1 MTMKGAI
8 WFWMGAAAVAILI
21 GGGVVGLPGSGLF
34 KGLWL
39 AFGLLSGG
47 ALFVL
52 WRQNQETHRQAQE
65 LEKQLQVHEDQ
76 SLAKYEN
83 IVRISQRFAT
93 ATDETQILNGALELM
108 LELINARAASFTF
121 IDELGATLN
130 TRVQGEL
137 PPGVS
142 KDWLEYLS
150 SPSIRK
156 KCPHCQQSESR
167 ADQCPLLYGSQD
179 QLHIYCVP
187 IQRLGQELGIFH
199 LFLSSDTQI
208 TREQDYLL
216 RLISDQTALALEG
229 ARLRSREAHAH
240 LQLEAVKQN
249 LDVGFFIDEL
259 LKGLAHG
266 LGIQTAIVSV
276 WDHHLKKPIKEFSF
290 GIISAAQKDQIYAV
304 LSRRNLARLEKTRVP
319 LTLEIDGVRSE
330 CSLLNIPVPFNRRD
344 LRGIVQIVAPGTQ
357 ELSSKQEEMLNAIV
371 TQISFLLQNANLLAE
386 VEIKA
391 ILQERIRLAREIHD
405 GLAQTLGFLKL
416 KISQLRAYLEQGETE
431 RASQTTQLLHEAISD
446 AYIEARHAI
455 DQLRISIYDAPL
467 AELLQETLDEFRE
480 SSGIPAECAVEP
492 PDLRLPVEINAQ
504 LVRIIQESLS
514 NIRKHA
520 HAHQVQIQTAVKN
533 DWLIL
538 EVRDDGVGFQ
548 PDEVSR
554 HSQYGLRGM
563 QERAEMI
570 GAELQIISQPNQG
583 ATVQIRLPLYQ
594 LERSWQT

>member
-1 MTMKGAI
+1 MKGAV
-8 WFWMGAAAVAILI
+8 WFWMGIAAVAILS
-21 GGGVVGLPGSGLF
+21 GGVVVGLPISGFF
-34 KGLWL
+34 KGLL
-39 AFGLLSGG
+39 LFLGLLSGV
-47 ALFVL
+47 ALFFL
-52 WRQNQETHRQAQE
+52 WRQNQQAYRLVQE
-65 LEKQLQVHEDQ
+65 LEKKLHVHEDQ
-76 SLAKYEN
+76 SFAKTEN
-83 IVRISQRFAT
+83 IVRISQRIAT

-108 LELINARAASFTF
+108 LELINAKAASFTY

-150 SPSIRK
+150 SPAIRK
-156 KCPHCQQSESR
+156 KCPNCQRSELLT
-167 ADQCPLLYGSQD
+167 DQCPLLYGSQD
-179 QLHIYCVP
+179 QLRIYCVP
-187 IQRLGQELGIFH
+187 IQRLGEEMGIFH
-199 LFLSSDTQI
+199 LFFSADTQI
-208 TREQDYLL
+208 GREQDYLL

-229 ARLRSREAHAH
+229 ARLRSREVQAH

-249 LDVGFFIDEL
+249 LDVGFFIEEL
-259 LKGLAHG
+259 LKGLGRG

-276 WDHHLKKPIKEFSF
+276 WDHHFKKPIKEFTL
-290 GIISAAQKDQIYAV
+290 GTITAEQKDQFYAT
-304 LSRRNLARLEKTRVP
+304 LSRRNLARLEKTRSP
-319 LTLEIDGVRSE
+319 LTLEIDGTRLE

-344 LRGIVQIVAPGTQ
+344 LRGVLQIVLPGAQ
-357 ELSSKQEEMLNAIV
+357 EFSSKQEEMLNAIV

-416 KISQLRAYLEQGETE
+416 KISQLRAYLEQGEIE
-431 RASQTTQLLHEAISD
+431 RAGQTTQLLHEAISD

-480 SSGIPAECAVEP
+480 SSGIPAESTVEP

-504 LVRIIQESLS
+504 LVRIVQESLS

-548 PDEVSR
+548 PEEVSR

-583 ATVQIRLPLYQ
+583 ATVQIRLPLSQ

>member
-1 MTMKGAI
+1 MPIKGVI
-8 WFWMGAAAVAILI
+8 WFWMGVAAVAILT
-21 GGGVVGLPGSGLF
+21 GAVVIGLPIYDLF
-34 KGLWL
+34 KGLML
-39 AFGLLSGG
+39 ALGLLSGG
-47 ALFVL
+47 ALVVL
-52 WRQNQETHRQAQE
+52 WRQNQQTHRRAQE
-65 LEKQLQVHEDQ
+65 LETNLQVHEEQ
-76 SLAKYEN
+76 SFAKTEN
-83 IVRISQRFAT
+83 VVRISHRFAT
-93 ATDETQILNGALELM
+93 ATDETQILNSALELM
-108 LELINARAASFTF
+108 LELTNARAASFTF
-121 IDELGATLN
+121 IDELGATLS

-156 KCPHCQQSESR
+156 KCPNCQRTESR
-167 ADQCPLLYGSQD
+167 ADQCPLLYGSQN

-199 LFLSSDTQI
+199 LFLSSDAQI
-208 TREQDYLL
+208 GREQDYLL
-216 RLISDQTALALEG
+216 RLISDQTSLALEG
-229 ARLRSREAHAH
+229 ARLRSREAHAY

-249 LDVGFFIDEL
+249 LDVGFFISEM
-259 LKGLAHG
+259 LKGLARG

-276 WDHHLKKPIKEFSF
+276 WDHNLKKPIKEFSF
-290 GIISAAQKDQIYAV
+290 GMVSEGQKERFYAV
-304 LSRRNLARLEKTRVP
+304 LSRRNLARLEKTCVPITLETDGVLKESSLFTVPVP
-319 LTLEIDGVRSE
+319 LS
-330 CSLLNIPVPFNRRD
+330 RRD
-344 LRGIVQIVAPGTQ
+344 LRGVLQIVVPGIQ
-357 ELSSKQEEMLNAIV
+357 ELSEKQEEMLKAIV

-416 KISQLRAYLEQGETE
+416 KISQLRAYLEQGELE

-455 DQLRISIYDAPL
+455 DQLRISIYDAAL

-480 SSGIPAECAVEP
+480 SSGIPTECTLEP

-504 LVRIIQESLS
+504 LVRIVQESLS

-520 HAHQVQIQTAVKN
+520 HAHQVQVQTFIKN

-583 ATVQIRLPLYQ
+583 ATVQVRLPLSQ
-594 LERSWQT
+594 LERSLQT

>member
-1 MTMKGAI
+1 MKGTV
-8 WFWMGAAAVAILI
+8 WFWIGVAAVAILI
-21 GGGVVGLPGSGLF
+21 GGVVVGLPISGYF
-34 KGLWL
+34 KGLML
-39 AFGLLSGG
+39 FLGLLGGG
-47 ALFVL
+47 ALLVL
-52 WRQNQETHRQAQE
+52 WRQNQQIHRQARE
-65 LEKQLQVHEDQ
+65 LEKNLQVHEDQ
-76 SLAKYEN
+76 SFAKYEN

-137 PPGVS
+137 PAGVS

-156 KCPHCQQSESR
+156 KCPNCQQTESR
-167 ADQCPLLYGSQD
+167 ADQCPLLYGSQN
-179 QLHIYCVP
+179 QLHVYCVP
-187 IQRLGQELGIFH
+187 IQRLGQELGIIH
-199 LFLSSDTQI
+199 LFLSSDAKI
-208 TREQDYLL
+208 GREQDYLL

-290 GIISAAQKDQIYAV
+290 GMIGAAQKDQFYAV
-304 LSRRNLARLEKTRVP
+304 LSRRNLARLEKTRTP
-319 LTLEIDGVRSE
+319 LTLEIDGVRLES
-330 CSLLNIPVPFNRRD
+330 SLITIPVPFNRRD
-344 LRGIVQIVAPGTQ
+344 LRGVLQFVVPGAS

-416 KISQLRAYLEQGETE
+416 KISQLRAYLEQGEIE

-480 SSGIPAECAVEP
+480 SSGIPTEYTVEP

-504 LVRIIQESLS
+504 LVRIVQESLS

-533 DWLIL
+533 NWLIL

-583 ATVQIRLPLYQ
+583 ATVQIRLPLSQ

>member
-1 MTMKGAI
+1 MKGTV
-8 WFWMGAAAVAILI
+8 WFWMGVVAVAILF
-21 GGGVVGLPGSGLF
+21 GGAVVDLPISGFSKGVVILL
-34 KGLWL
+34 
-39 AFGLLSGG
+39 GLLSGG
-47 ALFVL
+47 ALLAL
-52 WRQNQETHRQAQE
+52 WRQNARKNHQVQE
-65 LEKQLQVHEDQ
+65 LDKKLRAIEDQ

-83 IVRISQRFAT
+83 IVRITQRFAT
-93 ATDETQILNGALELM
+93 ATDEAQILNGALELM
-108 LELINARAASFTF
+108 LELINARAASFTL
-121 IDELGATLN
+121 IDELGATLG

-137 PPGVS
+137 PPEVS

-156 KCPHCQQSESR
+156 KCPNCQQTESR
-167 ADQCPLLYGSQD
+167 TDQCPLLYGSHD
-179 QLHIYCVP
+179 QLSIYCVP
-187 IQRLGQELGIFH
+187 IQRLGQEMGVFH
-199 LFLSSDTQI
+199 LFLSRDTQI
-208 TREQDYLL
+208 GREQGYLL

-229 ARLRSREAHAH
+229 ARLRSREENAH
-240 LQLEAVKQN
+240 LQLESVKHN

-259 LKGLAHG
+259 LKGLGRG
-266 LGIQTAIVSV
+266 LGVQSALVSV
-276 WDHHLKKPIKEFSF
+276 WDYRLKKPIKEFSL
-290 GIISAAQKDQIYAV
+290 GTISATQKDQFYGF
-304 LSRRNLARLEKTRVP
+304 LSRRNLARLEKTQNSLTIEENGMRSTLSLFTIPIP
-319 LTLEIDGVRSE
+319 LD
-330 CSLLNIPVPFNRRD
+330 RRD
-344 LRGIVQIVAPGTQ
+344 LRGILQIVVPVTQ
-357 ELSSKQEEMLNAIV
+357 QFNSKQEEMLNAIV

-416 KISQLRAYLEQGETE
+416 KVSQLRAYLEQGEIE

-480 SSGIPAECAVEP
+480 SSGIPCEYTVEP
-492 PDLRLPVEINAQ
+492 TDLRLPVEINAQ
-504 LVRIIQESLS
+504 LVRIVQESLS
-514 NIRKHA
+514 NVRKHA
-520 HAHQVQIQTAVKN
+520 HAHQVQIQTAIKG

-548 PDEVSR
+548 PEEVSR

-583 ATVQIRLPLYQ
+583 ATVQIRLPLSQ